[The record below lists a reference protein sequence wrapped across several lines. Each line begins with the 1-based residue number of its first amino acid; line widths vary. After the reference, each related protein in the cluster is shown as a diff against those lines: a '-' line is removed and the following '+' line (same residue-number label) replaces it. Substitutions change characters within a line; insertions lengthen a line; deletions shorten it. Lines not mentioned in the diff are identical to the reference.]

1 MSLSTDPP
9 VITRL
14 PFLVNQFIE
23 AVEDPESGD
32 SPVGHRNTVS
42 GGELPAVSSRVAP
55 QPPANR
61 LDPSR
66 IEDGSKTAP
75 EVAFAD
81 SRFFN
86 YCVPQ
91 RIGVPRSFWPW
102 VSKIWKWWMPCGRS
116 SVQVQTTFFCGVTS
130 ISFVRFAPIP

>member
-75 EVAFAD
+75 GWVTFPD
-81 SRFFN
+81 SHFFVFIRGCPHTHDRQK
-86 YCVPQ
+86 YAARPKFLL
-91 RIGVPRSFWPW
+91 PRPAGN
-102 VSKIWKWWMPCGRS
+102 PTLGRS
-116 SVQVQTTFFCGVTS
+116 YDS
-130 ISFVRFAPIP
+130 